1 MEVIINRID
10 ISILLK
16 PLVLSNPTVLRCFL
30 DCGYASSPHFVIR
43 GECNVNGDNLDVYIL
58 ATYCVGSQNVRYSI
72 LKATAT
78 NRVNLMEENVTTSQ
92 FELNGLPFERILG
105 SLKTLGEVD
114 ALMRA
119 ESENS
124 VNIYNGLSPNVA
136 SEIRRLTARLSK
148 VLYQYRD
155 CEIGSEELGSVS
167 VSYVLGGVIDRPIE
181 RSGSKKGII
190 SLRRSMEIVANILGE
205 EGKADELIDLMYTF
219 DKGNVDNVTVILFY
233 RFMLFA
239 YEYLDCTDA
248 NMVSEHL
255 ESTFINM
262 LAHTMSTEDTL
273 NMSLDTGI
281 IS

>member
-1 MEVIINRID
+1 MSSIVL
-10 ISILLK
+10 SILRK
-16 PLVLSNPTVLRCFL
+16 PLVLSNPTVLRGVL
-30 DCGYASSPHFVIR
+30 DCGYISVPHFVIR
-43 GECNVNGDNLDVYIL
+43 DECNINGDNLDVYIL
-58 ATYCVGSQNVRYSI
+58 ATYCAGSQNVRYSI

-114 ALMRA
+114 TLMRA

-148 VLYQYRD
+148 VLYQYRE

-190 SLRRSMEIVANILGE
+190 SLGRSMEIVANILGE

-219 DKGNVDNVTVILFY
+219 DKGNVDNVSVILFY

-273 NMSLDTGI
+273 KMSLDTGI

>member
-1 MEVIINRID
+1 MSSIVL
-10 ISILLK
+10 SILRK
-16 PLVLSNPTVLRCFL
+16 PLVLSNPTVLRGVL
-30 DCGYASSPHFVIR
+30 DCGYVSAPHFVIR

-136 SEIRRLTARLSK
+136 SEIRRLTARLSR

-219 DKGNVDNVTVILFY
+219 DKENVDNVTVILFY

-255 ESTFINM
+255 ESAFINM
-262 LAHTMSTEDTL
+262 LSHTMSTEDTL
-273 NMSLDTGI
+273 KMSLDTGI

>member
-1 MEVIINRID
+1 MNSIVL
-10 ISILLK
+10 SILRK
-16 PLVLSNPTVLRCFL
+16 PLVLSNPTVLRGVL
-30 DCGYASSPHFVIR
+30 DRDYVSAPHFVIR

-190 SLRRSMEIVANILGE
+190 SLRRSMEIVANILSE

-219 DKGNVDNVTVILFY
+219 DKGNVDNISVILFY

-273 NMSLDTGI
+273 KMSLDTGI

>member
-1 MEVIINRID
+1 MSSIVL
-10 ISILLK
+10 SILRK
-16 PLVLSNPTVLRCFL
+16 PLVLSNPTVLRGVL
-30 DCGYASSPHFVIR
+30 DCGYASAPHFVIR

-167 VSYVLGGVIDRPIE
+167 ASYVLGGVIDRPIE

-273 NMSLDTGI
+273 KMSLDTGI